1 MLAASFVL
9 PQHGW
14 ITPAR
19 RTLSAVC
26 QASTPDVPGGGG
38 EQGDPRGPRP
48 ADHRRK
54 TISSQ
59 ASQAVEQH
67 VKVPPWQRSSAP
79 CASLGQPGPSLG
91 ARPLPGCS
99 NTAAFDQA
107 GRLRQLVAILLRRAG
122 QHGRPGGQA
131 LDPLQEER
139 REGQRRT
146 RRATAQAHARRHR
159 DGRPGQRPPCLVR
172 VRVRG

>member
-1 MLAASFVL
+1 MCRLHSTCPLHSGWDCGALGTGLCAAAAAPPRTRRTFLYLTHEKRAQLALFKMVVFHLLAASFVL

-67 VKVPPWQRSSAP
+67 VKVPPWQRPSSAH
-79 CASLGQPGPSLG
+79 
-91 ARPLPGCS
+91 
-99 NTAAFDQA
+99 
-107 GRLRQLVAILLRRAG
+107 V
-122 QHGRPGGQA
+122 
-131 LDPLQEER
+131 
-139 REGQRRT
+139 
-146 RRATAQAHARRHR
+146 
-159 DGRPGQRPPCLVR
+159 PP
-172 VRVRG
+172 

>member
-1 MLAASFVL
+1 MILCHLFAASFVL

-26 QASTPDVPGGGG
+26 QASTPDVSGGGG
-38 EQGDPRGPRP
+38 EQGDPRGPKP

-67 VKVPPWQRSSAP
+67 VKVPPWQRPSSAH
-79 CASLGQPGPSLG
+79 
-91 ARPLPGCS
+91 
-99 NTAAFDQA
+99 
-107 GRLRQLVAILLRRAG
+107 V
-122 QHGRPGGQA
+122 
-131 LDPLQEER
+131 
-139 REGQRRT
+139 
-146 RRATAQAHARRHR
+146 
-159 DGRPGQRPPCLVR
+159 PP
-172 VRVRG
+172 